1 MATNGSDE
9 NVHDGEAH
17 RLAFDRLFQYIS
29 GQNELD
35 AKIDMTGPVSIRIS
49 NTANAEGKFDFSM
62 AFYIPEAFQ
71 ESPVQPTNERV
82 YIEERPAFEVRNLK
96 TFPS

>member
-1 MATNGSDE
+1 
-9 NVHDGEAH
+9 
-17 RLAFDRLFQYIS
+17 
-29 GQNELD
+29 
-35 AKIDMTGPVSIRIS
+35 MTGPVSILIS

-82 YIEERPAFEVRNLK
+82 YIEERPAFEVRIERRFLVDCFNEMVPFL
-96 TFPS
+96 FVLSCRSAI